1 MTQQNPSVFLKE
13 IFVTRDLVILTAKKT
28 RINLES
34 RKLVKLSLIQKDYQ
48 VSDVDFGMLLTY
60 HIKTFEN
67 TEIS

>member
-13 IFVTRDLVILTAKKT
+13 IFVTRDLVILTAKKK

-48 VSDVDFGMLLTY
+48 VLDVDFGMLLTY

>member
-13 IFVTRDLVILTAKKT
+13 IFVTRDLVILTAKKK

-48 VSDVDFGMLLTY
+48 VSDVAFGMLLTY

>member
-13 IFVTRDLVILTAKKT
+13 IFVTRDLVILTAKKK

-60 HIKTFEN
+60 HIKTSEN

>member
-13 IFVTRDLVILTAKKT
+13 IFVTRDLVIPTAKKK

>member
-13 IFVTRDLVILTAKKT
+13 IFVTRDLVILTTKKK

>member
-13 IFVTRDLVILTAKKT
+13 IFVTRDLVILTAKKK

>member
-13 IFVTRDLVILTAKKT
+13 IFVTRDLVILTAKKN